1 MKPKKKIDIV
11 EEMDRIERREIL
23 DKDRDVTPETVWI
36 VDYDLPQN
44 SNRRRFYRRIQAWL
58 RDHDVIDGTGWSTQS
73 VVVTDDKE
81 FAEFV
86 YAEASQLGKAHLY
99 KAEKI
104 K

>member
-1 MKPKKKIDIV
+1 M
-11 EEMDRIERREIL
+11 
-23 DKDRDVTPETVWI
+23 TVWI

-44 SNRRRFYRRIQAWL
+44 SSRRRFYRRIQAWL
-58 RDHDVIDGTGWSTQS
+58 RDHAGAGQTDWSTQS
-73 VVVTDDKE
+73 VVITDSKE

-86 YAEASQLGKAHLY
+86 YAQASQLGHAHMY